1 MGFTDGE
8 GCFYVGINK
17 SEDLKIGYQILPEF
31 RIVQHKRDIKLLYAI
46 KDFFG
51 HGVVV
56 SNKSKNSHIYEYRV
70 RKFETLCNI
79 VVPFFESNQLLT
91 TKKFNFLC
99 FREVI
104 LIMKNQEHLTE
115 SGLNRIAEIKNR
127 MNSFQIFED

>member
-1 MGFTDGE
+1 M
-8 GCFYVGINK
+8 
-17 SEDLKIGYQILPEF
+17 PEF

-51 HGVVV
+51 HGMVV
-56 SNKSKNSHIYEYRV
+56 SNKAKNSNIYEYRV

-79 VVPFFESNQLLT
+79 VVPFFESNGLLT

-104 LIMKNQEHLTE
+104 LIMKRQEHLTE
-115 SGLNRIAEIKNR
+115 TGLNRIVEIKNK
-127 MNSFQIFED
+127 MNRFQKFED